1 MKKILSLTL
10 LALACAWTTSAVAAD
25 GVYVAGNVGVAMA
38 TDTEMDDPELPG
50 VSMDVTYDTGLALSA
65 ALGYGIGN
73 FRLEAEFAWQRN
85 DFDSLEAS
93 GYGLGLDVPLSGD
106 VSVASGMVNGY
117 FDFPVG
123 GNWKPFITGGI
134 GMAKVEVNDLNYP
147 GSGEPD
153 WSDDDT
159 VMAWQVGAGVGY
171 ALNEQTTLEVKYRY
185 FVTDDAEF
193 EDGDY
198 LDVESHN
205 IYLGVRYTF

>member
-153 WSDDDT
+153 WSEFFAVIAGNGPCNAERLNARKKAWDDG
-159 VMAWQVGAGVGY
+159 AWFRDGLVAH
-171 ALNEQTTLEVKYRY
+171 
-185 FVTDDAEF
+185 AEKA
-193 EDGDY
+193 EARRAMR
-198 LDVESHN
+198 VAAE
-205 IYLGVRYTF
+205 